1 MDIAFLLDSSASM
14 YSTYATQSQVVS
26 KIASRY
32 KLSRN
37 GSHASILVY
46 SNNAQ
51 IELRLKDGA
60 SISAVRQRLG
70 NLPFLGLDT
79 RLDRGLYL
87 ARLALFVKKY
97 GARENVPKILYV
109 FTDGEQSTLTES
121 ALAQQAKE
129 LRKLGVQIVVIAIGG
144 AVDRDE
150 LQSITS
156 SKIFY
161 MKSFTELLNNDDV
174 IQQMVKHTHMNLR
187 KFFFVLLIKIS
198 NV

>member
-14 YSTYATQSQVVS
+14 SHAYTTQSKVVE
-26 KIASRY
+26 KIASQY
-32 KLSRN
+32 KLSPN

-51 IELRLKDGA
+51 IELILKDGA
-60 SISAVRQRLG
+60 SINSVRQNLG

-109 FTDGEQSTLTES
+109 FTDGEQSTLTEA

-150 LQSITS
+150 LQTVTS
-156 SKIFY
+156 SKIYY
-161 MKSFTELLNNDDV
+161 MKSFKELLNNDDL
-174 IQQMVKHTHMNLR
+174 IRQMVNHTHVNLR
-187 KFFFVLLIKIS
+187 EFLFRFYCS
-198 NV
+198 